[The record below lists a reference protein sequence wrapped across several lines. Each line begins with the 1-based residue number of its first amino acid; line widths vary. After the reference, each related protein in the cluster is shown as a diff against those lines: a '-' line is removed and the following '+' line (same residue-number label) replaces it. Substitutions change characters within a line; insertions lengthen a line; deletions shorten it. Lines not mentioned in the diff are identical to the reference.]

1 MASDSEP
8 PSAPVKTAANR
19 APRSRVFSGSF
30 LIFLVLTVAL
40 GILCYVHLGEAA
52 FWEATAEGGDL
63 FFFIVPR
70 FVAAL
75 LIAGFFLAL
84 VPREFVARW
93 IGEEA
98 GFRGIFMATLAGI
111 ATPGGPL
118 MAWPIVVVL
127 FKAGAG
133 KGPIVAYITA
143 WSMLGLQRTIVW
155 ELPLMGME
163 FVAIKTLSGILMPLL
178 AGLIASRIP
187 IVPRSG
193 EMRD

>member
-1 MASDSEP
+1 MTADREP
-8 PSAPVKTAANR
+8 SSAPVKKAAGR
-19 APRSRVFSGSF
+19 GPGPRLFSGSF
-30 LIFLVLTVAL
+30 LIFLVLTIAL
-40 GILCYVHLGEAA
+40 GILCYVQLGAA
-52 FWEATAEGGDL
+52 ALWEATVDGGDL

-98 GFRGIFMATLAGI
+98 GFRGILMATLAGI

>member
-1 MASDSEP
+1 MKRLMNRSLQIWMCVCAGALAIG
-8 PSAPVKTAANR
+8 SAGSTA
-19 APRSRVFSGSF
+19 
-30 LIFLVLTVAL
+30 
-40 GILCYVHLGEAA
+40 C
-52 FWEATAEGGDL
+52 
-63 FFFIVPR
+63 
-70 FVAAL
+70 
-75 LIAGFFLAL
+75 
-84 VPREFVARW
+84 
-93 IGEEA
+93 
-98 GFRGIFMATLAGI
+98 
-111 ATPGGPL
+111 
-118 MAWPIVVVL
+118 
-127 FKAGAG
+127 AG